1 MSDRFDG
8 KHYKDRTLNIRGR
21 TLKNLPLSGTSA
33 DFGGGLTGLDNMH
46 PTVPG
51 YSLIADAVL
60 AAIQPN
66 NPVTT
71 NKDIMFS
78 RDTLLNNIPPLLF
91 EKHADVIRAVDI
103 IKRLGSSGVAAKPD
117 QAPAAR
123 S

>member
-1 MSDRFDG
+1 MSDLFDG
-8 KHYKDRTLNIRGR
+8 KHYRDRVLTIRGH
-21 TLKNLPLSGTSA
+21 TLKNLPLSGRSS

-60 AAIQPN
+60 QAMGRSAR
-66 NPVTT
+66 T
-71 NKDIMFS
+71 NKDLMFS
-78 RDTLLNNIPPLLF
+78 RDTLLGNIPPLLA
-91 EKHADVIRAVDI
+91 ERHKEVLRLAGIIRG
-103 IKRLGSSGVAAKPD
+103 LGSNGIAAPPN